1 MTPKNLIPVIG
12 CVLIGLLVA
21 VVPITRRLDAIA
33 YDLLISTNPQNYSG
47 GTPVTVIGI
56 DDHTL
61 ARFPEP
67 IALWH
72 NRLAT
77 VIEVAAD
84 SKAKAIALDVIP
96 AIDMDSIAPQLDIRL
111 IQAIRFA
118 RSKGV
123 PVYLGFGAGE
133 TGQHPHKKFS
143 VFASGLGFIDLFPGD
158 DDVVREYRISLPT
171 NSGASS
177 ASMATLLARSAG
189 VTPVETMNRF
199 YIDYRMAPPHEI
211 SFATVCDVANSGVS
225 EKLRADLDGALVIIG
240 VTSLRLPDI
249 HRTPFTRTGH
259 SSHGLPGP
267 LIHGL
272 ATQTLLA
279 GVPLREA
286 PVAVSW
292 MLAAVAGLLASL
304 AFFMI
309 SPVRAGLVTLALLFF
324 TGLLVYWAFQRSIV
338 LPAGFAVVSLVT
350 ASGSAGLWRVIYE
363 SRQLGVLKK
372 HFTSYVNAD
381 VMREILAHP
390 DQVSFKGETMMVT
403 ILFSDIRGFTS
414 LSEKLPPHEVITGLN
429 RYFSEMTAAV
439 TESGGY
445 LNKYIGDGIL
455 AIFGAPIRL
464 PEDGALAAVN
474 CAMAMRRRLKEL
486 NRTQIFSNVPSLEIG
501 IGIHTGE
508 AVVGNLGCHEKM
520 EYSVIGDTVNLA
532 SRIESSTKELNAPIL
547 VSEATY
553 NRVRDKVNA
562 RQKGDVKVKGRAEA
576 VQLYEVMDN
585 LEDDGHG
592 TDV

>member
-1 MTPKNLIPVIG
+1 MIPKKLVAVAG
-12 CVLIGLLVA
+12 CTLIGLLVA
-21 VVPITRRLDAIA
+21 TAPLTRRLDAIA

-72 NRLAT
+72 TRLAT
-77 VIEVAAD
+77 VIEVAANA
-84 SKAKAIALDVIP
+84 KAKAIALDVIP
-96 AIDMDSIAPQLDIRL
+96 AIDMDSIAPQLDVRL

-143 VFASGLGFIDLFPGD
+143 IFASGLGLIDLFPD
-158 DDVVREYRISLPT
+158 DDGVVREHRISLPANGRT
-171 NSGASS
+171 SS
-177 ASMATLLARSAG
+177 ASMATLLAKSAG
-189 VTPVETMNRF
+189 ATPVETMNRF
-199 YIDYRMAPPHEI
+199 YIDYRIAPPREI
-211 SFATVCDVANSGVS
+211 SFATVCDAAESVIP

-249 HRTPFTRTGH
+249 HRTPFTRIGR

-267 LIHGL
+267 VIHGL

-279 GVPLREA
+279 GVPLQNA

-292 MLAAVAGLLASL
+292 IVAAVAGLLASL
-304 AFFMI
+304 AFVMI
-309 SPVRAGLVTLALLFF
+309 SPVRAGLVTIVLLVF

-338 LPAGFAVVSLVT
+338 LPAGFAVVSLVA
-350 ASGSAGLWRVIYE
+350 ASGSAGLWRVIFE

-403 ILFSDIRGFTS
+403 ILFSDIRGFTT
-414 LSEKLPPHEVITGLN
+414 LSEKLPPQEVIAGLN
-429 RYFSEMTAAV
+429 RYFTEMTAAV

-464 PEDGALAAVN
+464 PEDGALAAVD
-474 CAMAMRRRLKEL
+474 CAIAMRRRLKEL
-486 NRTQIFSNVPSLEIG
+486 NRTQIFSNISSLEIG

-520 EYSVIGDTVNLA
+520 DYSVIGDTVNLA
-532 SRIESSTKELNAPIL
+532 SRIESTTKELNAPIL
-547 VSEATY
+547 VSEATF
-553 NRVRDKVNA
+553 NRVRDKVKT
-562 RQKGDVKVKGRAEA
+562 RLKGDVKVKGRAEA
-576 VQLYEVMDN
+576 VRLYEIIVN
-585 LEDDGHG
+585 GEDGEHG